1 MGERIRAFDWASSPL
16 GPVESWPQSLKT
28 AVRIMLTSRQPIW
41 LGWGEQL
48 IKLYNDSYISIVGG
62 KHPRALGQPAS
73 VVWREIWTGIAP
85 MLQQAM
91 GGIEGTYV
99 EQQLLIM
106 ERNGYP
112 EETSYT
118 YSYSPI
124 PNDEGQPGGIICF
137 NTDETQRVIEGRQLA
152 LLRELASRTA
162 DARTVV
168 QACALSS
175 DCLATNPRDLPF
187 AMIYF
192 IDSNARRVVLAGEPV
207 GIGRAQPATPEQAAL
222 DDTSVWPFA
231 DVFDT
236 GRLQLI
242 LDLSVLGKGLPTG
255 AWDRPPHKAVAMPI
269 AAQGREEPEAIL
281 IVGLNPYR
289 LFDNS
294 YQGFLELTGAQ
305 IASAIA
311 NARAYEEE
319 RRRAEALAEIDR
331 AKTTFFSNVS
341 HEFRTPLTLMLAPLE
356 HTLETH
362 GELAP
367 AVREQIET
375 AQRNGVRL
383 LKLVNTLLDFSRIE
397 AGRAEANFQSVDLAA
412 FTADLASIF
421 RSAVEKAGLKLRVD
435 CESFHHPVYV
445 DREMYEKVVLNLIS
459 NAFKFT
465 FEGEIEVRIRAVGD
479 RVELSVRDTGTGIPE
494 TELPHVFERF
504 HRVRGAKGRSIEGSG
519 IGLALVQELVRLHH
533 GEVRVTSKLNEGSTF
548 TVILPLGS
556 SHLPADRIMRT
567 SAAGMKTLQTN
578 AYVEE
583 ALRWLPASIDTP
595 EDIQSEHALPGES
608 VYSGRCAGAKILL
621 ADDNGDMREYLRRLL
636 GESGY
641 NVIAVADG
649 AAALEASRTQSFDLV
664 LSDVM
669 MPRLDGFGLLKAL
682 RSSKGTA
689 TLPVILLSARAGEE
703 SRVEGLEAGADDY
716 LVKPFSARELA
727 ARVES
732 HLNLSQLRREQEART
747 AADLV
752 AMQQLYEIGNR
763 CAHQGH
769 DFEGCLKGIVEAAVA
784 FTRADR
790 GTLQLFDA
798 QSGELRIA
806 AHHGFTE
813 SFLKFFGRIS
823 NRDATACSAALRS
836 DRRVIVEDVT
846 QSEVFAGYPSLQYI
860 LDADVRAVQSTP
872 LVSNSG
878 EVFGMISTHF
888 SLPHRPAERDL
899 RLLDLLA
906 RQAADYLERRRAE
919 DELRSREEQLQTLFE
934 ATPLGVYLV
943 DADFRI
949 RQVNATAL
957 PVFGDIPELVGRDFD
972 EVIHILWPAEYADE
986 IVQRFRHTLETGESY
1001 ITPERIVER
1010 LDRGVKEYYEWR
1022 IDRIPLPD
1030 GRHGVVCYFRD
1041 IASQVLARQQIA
1053 DSEERY
1059 RRLALENE
1067 LLYQQEQ
1074 RAREAA
1080 ESATRAKDEFL
1091 AVVSH
1096 ELRSPLHA
1104 ILGHAHLLRSARSA
1118 DAEIRR
1124 ATDVIDR
1131 NGRAQIQLIEDL
1143 LDTARIISG
1152 KLKLDVRRFDLIGVV
1167 AAAIDSMLP
1176 AAASKNIV
1184 MDFAH
1189 EGENSAYEITGDAD
1203 RLQQVIWNLLSNAVK
1218 FTPQGG
1224 RVRIALSREP
1234 SSVRIV
1240 VSDTGMGITP
1250 EFLPYVFDRFK
1261 QGDSSASRRF
1271 GGLGLGLSLVKQLTE
1286 LHGGNVEVESAGEG
1300 QGATL
1305 TVTLPMHA
1313 VHQGGPDKES
1323 REPIKEAV
1331 RCAAHRLDGLRILIV
1346 DDDDTA
1352 GEMLSISLQESG
1364 ATTSVAASGSAAM
1377 AALEVSLQ
1385 SVNGNQPFDVLISDI
1400 GMPGE
1405 DGYDLI
1411 RRVRTHPD
1419 PRVGHIQ
1426 AVALTAYARFE
1437 DRLRALEAGYQMH
1450 VAKPVQDTELNTVIA
1465 SLTGRIFK

>member
-1 MGERIRAFDWASSPL
+1 M
-16 GPVESWPQSLKT
+16 
-28 AVRIMLTSRQPIW
+28 
-41 LGWGEQL
+41 
-48 IKLYNDSYISIVGG
+48 
-62 KHPRALGQPAS
+62 H
-73 VVWREIWTGIAP
+73 
-85 MLQQAM
+85 
-91 GGIEGTYV
+91 
-99 EQQLLIM
+99 
-106 ERNGYP
+106 
-112 EETSYT
+112 
-118 YSYSPI
+118 
-124 PNDEGQPGGIICF
+124 
-137 NTDETQRVIEGRQLA
+137 
-152 LLRELASRTA
+152 
-162 DARTVV
+162 
-168 QACALSS
+168 
-175 DCLATNPRDLPF
+175 
-187 AMIYF
+187 
-192 IDSNARRVVLAGEPV
+192 
-207 GIGRAQPATPEQAAL
+207 
-222 DDTSVWPFA
+222 
-231 DVFDT
+231 
-236 GRLQLI
+236 
-242 LDLSVLGKGLPTG
+242 
-255 AWDRPPHKAVAMPI
+255 
-269 AAQGREEPEAIL
+269 
-281 IVGLNPYR
+281 
-289 LFDNS
+289 
-294 YQGFLELTGAQ
+294 
-305 IASAIA
+305 
-311 NARAYEEE
+311 
-319 RRRAEALAEIDR
+319 
-331 AKTTFFSNVS
+331 
-341 HEFRTPLTLMLAPLE
+341 
-356 HTLETH
+356 
-362 GELAP
+362 
-367 AVREQIET
+367 
-375 AQRNGVRL
+375 
-383 LKLVNTLLDFSRIE
+383 
-397 AGRAEANFQSVDLAA
+397 
-412 FTADLASIF
+412 
-421 RSAVEKAGLKLRVD
+421 
-435 CESFHHPVYV
+435 
-445 DREMYEKVVLNLIS
+445 
-459 NAFKFT
+459 
-465 FEGEIEVRIRAVGD
+465 
-479 RVELSVRDTGTGIPE
+479 
-494 TELPHVFERF
+494 
-504 HRVRGAKGRSIEGSG
+504 
-519 IGLALVQELVRLHH
+519 
-533 GEVRVTSKLNEGSTF
+533 
-548 TVILPLGS
+548 
-556 SHLPADRIMRT
+556 
-567 SAAGMKTLQTN
+567 
-578 AYVEE
+578 
-583 ALRWLPASIDTP
+583 
-595 EDIQSEHALPGES
+595 
-608 VYSGRCAGAKILL
+608 
-621 ADDNGDMREYLRRLL
+621 
-636 GESGY
+636 
-641 NVIAVADG
+641 
-649 AAALEASRTQSFDLV
+649 
-664 LSDVM
+664 
-669 MPRLDGFGLLKAL
+669 
-682 RSSKGTA
+682 
-689 TLPVILLSARAGEE
+689 
-703 SRVEGLEAGADDY
+703 
-716 LVKPFSARELA
+716 
-727 ARVES
+727 
-732 HLNLSQLRREQEART
+732 
-747 AADLV
+747 
-752 AMQQLYEIGNR
+752 QLYEIGNR

-1189 EGENSAYEITGDAD
+1189 EGE
-1203 RLQQVIWNLLSNAVK
+1203 VIA
-1218 FTPQGG
+1218 QAHG
-1224 RVRIALSREP
+1224 RVEIDDLHFRERREAP
-1234 SSVRIV
+1234 HPAEHV
-1240 VSDTGMGITP
+1240 G
-1250 EFLPYVFDRFK
+1250 VFD
-1261 QGDSSASRRF
+1261 GEPLA
-1271 GGLGLGLSLVKQLTE
+1271 LHE
-1286 LHGGNVEVESAGEG
+1286 LNHG
-1300 QGATL
+1300 
-1305 TVTLPMHA
+1305 A
-1313 VHQGGPDKES
+1313 V
-1323 REPIKEAV
+1323 
-1331 RCAAHRLDGLRILIV
+1331 
-1346 DDDDTA
+1346 
-1352 GEMLSISLQESG
+1352 
-1364 ATTSVAASGSAAM
+1364 
-1377 AALEVSLQ
+1377 LEVDGRDEHTFANHQ
-1385 SVNGNQPFDVLISDI
+1385 SRPSKHNG
-1400 GMPGE
+1400 
-1405 DGYDLI
+1405 
-1411 RRVRTHPD
+1411 
-1419 PRVGHIQ
+1419 
-1426 AVALTAYARFE
+1426 
-1437 DRLRALEAGYQMH
+1437 H
-1450 VAKPVQDTELNTVIA
+1450 V
-1465 SLTGRIFK
+1465 